1 MTRSSSRAAVL
12 VDTDVF
18 SILYIDPVKAA
29 NRGLPV
35 EQLRAQLAG
44 LQVVI
49 AFQTRAEVLA
59 GAMVG
64 SWGERKLA
72 DTRAKLDS
80 APTISI
86 DSGVVDAYASLTAAC
101 RRVGHALHD
110 KIHTGDRLDRSM
122 RDLEGGA
129 VAEPGRHLC
138 GSAGLGSARRLSGRL
153 ARAHTGSERTVV
165 LPTV

>member
-1 MTRSSSRAAVL
+1 MSRGAVL

-64 SWGERKLA
+64 NWGERKLA
-72 DTRAKLDS
+72 HTRAKLDS

-86 DSGVVDAYASLTAAC
+86 DTGVVDAYASLTAAC

-110 KIHTGDRLDRSM
+110 KIHTGDRWIAACAISKEVPLLSLDGIYAGAP
-122 RDLEGGA
+122 DLALLGG
-129 VAEPGRHLC
+129 
-138 GSAGLGSARRLSGRL
+138 
-153 ARAHTGSERTVV
+153 
-165 LPTV
+165 

>member
-110 KIHTGDRLDRSM
+110 KIHTGDRWIAACAISKEVPLLSLDGIYAGAP
-122 RDLEGGA
+122 DLALLGG
-129 VAEPGRHLC
+129 
-138 GSAGLGSARRLSGRL
+138 
-153 ARAHTGSERTVV
+153 
-165 LPTV
+165 

>member
-35 EQLRAQLAG
+35 EQLRAQPAG

-49 AFQTRAEVLA
+49 AFQARAEVLA

-101 RRVGHALHD
+101 RRVGQALHD
-110 KIHTGDRLDRSM
+110 KIHTGDRWIAACAISKEVPLLSLDGM
-122 RDLEGGA
+122 YAGAPDLALLGG
-129 VAEPGRHLC
+129 
-138 GSAGLGSARRLSGRL
+138 
-153 ARAHTGSERTVV
+153 
-165 LPTV
+165 

>member
-1 MTRSSSRAAVL
+1 MTRPVSRGAVL

-64 SWGERKLA
+64 NWGERKLTH
-72 DTRAKLDS
+72 TRAKLDS

-86 DSGVVDAYASLTAAC
+86 DTGVVDAYASLTAAC
-101 RRVGHALHD
+101 RHVGHALHD
-110 KIHTGDRLDRSM
+110 KIHTGDRWIAACAISKEVPLLSLDGIYAGAP
-122 RDLEGGA
+122 DLALLGG
-129 VAEPGRHLC
+129 
-138 GSAGLGSARRLSGRL
+138 
-153 ARAHTGSERTVV
+153 
-165 LPTV
+165 

>member
-1 MTRSSSRAAVL
+1 MTRPASLGAVL

-29 NRGLPV
+29 NRGHPV
-35 EQLRAQLAG
+35 DELRAQLAG

-64 SWGERKLA
+64 NWGERKVA
-72 DTRAKLDS
+72 DTRGKLDS

-110 KIHTGDRLDRSM
+110 KIHTGDRWIAACAISKGLPLLSLDGIYSGAP
-122 RDLEGGA
+122 DLALLGG
-129 VAEPGRHLC
+129 
-138 GSAGLGSARRLSGRL
+138 
-153 ARAHTGSERTVV
+153 
-165 LPTV
+165 